1 MKLERIAI
9 PSKLPSGAWIV
20 VVLLSLGGCL
30 NYLDRIMITTM
41 RPSIMHSIPMTEA
54 QFGLLTS
61 VFLWVYGI
69 LSPFAGFL
77 ADKINRSSIIIGS
90 VFLWSVV
97 TWLTAYSS
105 TFEELLATRVLMGIS
120 EACFIPAAL
129 ALIVDYHRGP
139 TRSRATSILMVGI
152 MIGSGLGFIG
162 GWLAERQS
170 WNTVFILLG
179 VIGIIFSII
188 LAFSLRE
195 APGKSSREN
204 VDKEKKVN
212 FFEAVVSVFAL
223 RSFNLIFIAWG
234 LMGVVSWMVVGWLP
248 TFFFERFKLSEGIAG
263 VYATGYFYPAA
274 MAGLLIG
281 GYWADRWSRS
291 NPRARLLVQVIGI
304 GIAAPSIFVASQVNI
319 LWLAVVLFMLYAL
332 FKSFIDT
339 NMMPALCLVVDPKY
353 RATAYGILNFIAC
366 IIGGVGIYAGGLL
379 RDIDMKLGAIYRY
392 AAIIMVIGLVL
403 LALVKPKLNQEEQ
416 ESENIEEI

>member
-1 MKLERIAI
+1 
-9 PSKLPSGAWIV
+9 
-20 VVLLSLGGCL
+20 
-30 NYLDRIMITTM
+30 
-41 RPSIMHSIPMTEA
+41 MTEA

-291 NPRARLLVQVIGI
+291 NPSARLLVQVIGI